1 MLFVY
6 VLKKNAD
13 AELAFLK
20 SYYLY
25 ILVEVPFCITE
36 RASIMLLIPFQL
48 GYNKIR
54 FKNNQK

>member
-20 SYYLY
+20 SYYLFDTY
-25 ILVEVPFCITE
+25 VYAATFMKFTRYE
-36 RASIMLLIPFQL
+36 SLI
-48 GYNKIR
+48 NR
-54 FKNNQK
+54 KNNSKHRI